1 MGGAA
6 VAGEAWRGNWEGL
19 ADDKRSRACE
29 RGLMSELIKPDAA
42 VAAGQDT
49 IRAEARALDMMAQA
63 LAGPLREPFVHAA
76 RLLADAKGRVIVSG
90 MGKSGHIARK
100 IAATLASTGTPAQFV
115 HPAEASHGD
124 LGMIVE
130 QDCVLAIS
138 RSGETAELS
147 DLLYHCHRLGVPV
160 IGMTFKPNSTLAKA
174 STAALVLPDCGEA
187 SEEAPAPTTSTT
199 MCLAMGDALAV
210 ALLKARGFTAD
221 HFGAIHPGGKLGAAL
236 KRVRDLMRVG
246 EGDPLIAP
254 DLPVPDAL
262 AAMSKVGIGV
272 AGVVENGKLIG
283 VITDGDVRRRLTPE
297 MFARDARALMTP
309 NPKTISP
316 DAPVADAIAIMNA
329 KRITILFAVEDG
341 APVGVVHMHDLLAAG
356 VR

>member
-1 MGGAA
+1 
-6 VAGEAWRGNWEGL
+6 
-19 ADDKRSRACE
+19 
-29 RGLMSELIKPDAA
+29 MSEIIKPDAA
-42 VAAGQDT
+42 VAAGQET
-49 IRAEARALDMMAQA
+49 IRAEAKALEQLALA
-63 LAGPLREPFVHAA
+63 LAGELKEPFVRAA
-76 RLLADAKGRVIVSG
+76 RLLAETKGRVIVSG

-130 QDCVLAIS
+130 KDCLLAIS

-147 DLLYHCHRLGVPV
+147 DLLYHCRRIAVPI
-160 IGMTFKPNSTLAKA
+160 IGMTFKPGSSLEKA

-199 MCLAMGDALAV
+199 MCLALGDALSV

-236 KRVRDLMRVG
+236 KRVRDIMRVG
-246 EGDPLIAP
+246 GDDPLISPNAT
-254 DLPVPDAL
+254 VPQTMQ
-262 AAMSKVGIGV
+262 AMSVGGIGAVGV
-272 AGVVENGKLIG
+272 AENGKLIG
-283 VITDGDVRRRLTPE
+283 IVTDGDLRRKLTPD
-297 MFARDARALMTP
+297 MFAKTAADIMTAD
-309 NPKTISP
+309 PKTIAP
-316 DAPVADAIAIMNA
+316 DAPIADAIAIMNS
-329 KRITILFAVEDG
+329 KRITLLFAVEDG
-341 APVGVVHMHDLLAAG
+341 KPVGVVHMHDLLAAG

>member
-1 MGGAA
+1 MTQIDAKAA
-6 VAGEAWRGNWEGL
+6 
-19 ADDKRSRACE
+19 
-29 RGLMSELIKPDAA
+29 I
-42 VAAGQDT
+42 AAGQET
-49 IRAEARALDMMAQA
+49 IRSEARALDQLAQA
-63 LAGPLREPFVHAA
+63 LAQELAGPFTEAA
-76 RLLADAKGRVIVSG
+76 KLLAQSSGRVIVSG

-130 QDCVLAIS
+130 RDCVLAIS

-147 DLLYHCHRLGVPV
+147 DLLHHCRRLGVPL
-160 IGMTFKPNSTLAKA
+160 IGMTFKQNSSLARA
-174 STAALVLPDCGEA
+174 STAALVLPECGEA
-187 SEEAPAPTTSTT
+187 SDDAPAPTISTT

-210 ALLKARGFTAD
+210 ALLKARGFNKD
-221 HFGAIHPGGKLGAAL
+221 QFGAIHPGGKLGAAL

-246 EGDPLIAP
+246 EHDPLIAP
-254 DLPVPDAL
+254 DLPVPKAL
-262 AAMSKVGIGV
+262 EAMSRDSLGA

-283 VITDGDVRRRLTPE
+283 IITDGDLRRRLTPD
-297 MFARDARALMTP
+297 MFMRDARALMTV
-309 NPKTISP
+309 NPITIGA
-316 DAPVADAIAIMNA
+316 DAPIADAIAIMNA